1 MTDEP
6 RQMSPGMR
14 ANIAR
19 SQSSRRVPSNTA
31 RTMNP
36 YTPQTGQPGGGNG
49 PIEMLVNGGFS
60 GSADGWTLGPSGSY
74 DGNNE
79 LKGDGGTLTVICA
92 QAVEISVIGQVYRIG
107 FNLVSVSAG
116 SISVNYGGETTP
128 PQSTLGKHT
137 IDITASSASTVYD
150 VVCGSSGFV
159 GIIDSLTLRKL

>member
-1 MTDEP
+1 MSGDP
-6 RQMSPGMR
+6 RYMSPSMR
-14 ANIAR
+14 SNIAR
-19 SQSSRRVPSNTA
+19 SQASRRVPMDTA
-31 RTMNP
+31 RTLNP
-36 YTPQTGQPGGGNG
+36 YTPQTGHPGGNG

-79 LKGDGGTLTVICA
+79 LKGNGGTLTVICA
-92 QAVEISVIGQVYRIG
+92 QEVEISVIGQVYRIG

-128 PQSTLGKHT
+128 PQSALGKHT
-137 IDITASSASTVYD
+137 IDITASNEAKLYD